1 MMSNTA
7 AYELMTL
14 AEPAMELRRP
24 ARQVGRQ
31 LRVDTL
37 HFRDYLERGTEA

>member
-1 MMSNTA
+1 MSNTA
-7 AYELMTL
+7 AHELITL

-31 LRVDTL
+31 LRIDTL
-37 HFRDYLERGTEA
+37 DFRDYLERETEA